1 MVHHLTSDTFHE
13 FVNNSEKPVLVDFW
27 AAWCG
32 PCRMLAPVIEEI
44 ANEREDVA
52 VCKVDIDAE
61 PELAQEFGVMSIPTV
76 LVFKGGKLVNGS
88 VGVRPKAELLGLL

>member
-1 MVHHLTSDTFHE
+1 MVHHLTKDTFHE